1 MTEDFKTDTLNAACE
16 ALAAGFS
23 LLPVK
28 TDGSKAPALPAWKH
42 LQQQPPTDAQ
52 LQQWFGGRTPHGLGL
67 IHGAVSGHSEALDF
81 DETGLYTQFAHLCT
95 AQGWGDLLERLPLV
109 ETPSGGHHL
118 LYRCTDPVNGNTKL
132 AETPD
137 RQTRIETRGEGGYT
151 VAPGS
156 PAACHK
162 MNQPYCFARGGPQTV
177 PTLSPAERSALHT
190 LARVFN
196 EFADPRFVV
205 DAPRSTHHTGTRP
218 GDDFNTRGDYA
229 ALLERHGWRQLG
241 SHRDKALWQR
251 PGKQGPGLSATGN
264 YASSGLFY
272 VFSANAAPFQPQQAY
287 SPFAVFA
294 HLEHGGDYS
303 AAARALRAL
312 GYGTADPEPSP
323 LPTLA
328 ASPEAVWPEA
338 APEMFHG
345 LAGDIVRLIEP
356 HTEADPV
363 ALLVQ
368 FLTAFGS
375 AIGRSAHFT
384 AEADQHFGN
393 LFVVLVG
400 ISSKGRK
407 GTSWSHIKKLF
418 AQADAHWETFCL
430 QSGLSSGEGL
440 IWHIRDAV
448 EKPVKNKTTGEV
460 EMETIDPGIDDKRLL
475 IMESEYAGVLR
486 VAGRDGNTLSA
497 ILRDAWDRGRLQT
510 MTKTNAAKAT
520 GAHVSV
526 IGHVTDAELRRELS
540 STEAANGFAN
550 RFLWV
555 CARRSKLLPEGGCLS
570 DDDFLPLAIRL
581 SDAITAGRQT
591 GHLARDEAARVLW
604 HAVYPDLSAGGPG
617 LSGAVTSRAEAQV
630 MRLALLYALLDGA
643 GCIGHEHLT
652 AALALWEYVE
662 ASARYIFGDS
672 LGDSV
677 ADDILRALHAAPDGL
692 TRNDLR
698 DLFQRHQ
705 SSGRVGQALTLLS
718 QHRRAECRMQ
728 TDTGGRPAER
738 WHAVHSASPTS
749 TAPAR

>member
-1 MTEDFKTDTLNAACE
+1 MTNTLNAACA

-23 LLPVK
+23 LLPIK
-28 TDGSKAPALPAWKH
+28 TDGTKAPAIPTWKH

-81 DETGLYTQFAHLCT
+81 DETGLYAQFAHLCQ
-95 AQGWGDLLERLPLV
+95 AQGWGDLVERLPLI

-118 LYRCTDPVNGNTKL
+118 LYRCTNPVGGNTKL

-137 RQTRIETRGEGGYT
+137 RQTRIETRGEGGYS
-151 VAPGS
+151 VGPGS
-156 PAACHK
+156 PAACHAAGL
-162 MNQPYCFARGGPQTV
+162 PYQFTRGSLSAV
-177 PTLSPAERSALHT
+177 PILTPAERSALHD
-190 LARVFN
+190 LARVFH
-196 EFADPRFVV
+196 EYADPRHQ
-205 DAPRSTHHTGTRP
+205 APEPRPTAYTGTRP
-218 GDDFNTRGDYA
+218 GDDFNARGDLS
-229 ALLERHGWRQLG
+229 ALLERHGWRHLG
-241 SHRDKALWQR
+241 CHGDKDLWQR
-251 PGKQGPGLSATGN
+251 PGKDGRGLSATGN
-264 YASSGLFY
+264 YASSGLLY
-272 VFSANAAPFQPQQAY
+272 VFSANAAPFEPQRAY

-294 HLEHGGDYS
+294 LLEHGGDFA
-303 AAARALRAL
+303 AAARALSAQ
-312 GYGTADPEPSP
+312 GYGTAAPDERTSAA
-323 LPTLA
+323 LPP
-328 ASPEAVWPEA
+328 ASREAVWPEA

-418 AQADAHWETFCL
+418 AQADAHWEAFCL

-448 EKPVKNKTTGEV
+448 EKPVKNKSTGEI
-460 EMETIDPGIDDKRLL
+460 ELETIDPGIEDKRLL
-475 IMESEYAGVLR
+475 IMESEYGGVLR

-540 STEAANGFAN
+540 STEAGNGFAN

-555 CARRSKLLPEGGCLS
+555 CARRSKLLPEGGCLQ
-570 DDDFLPLAIRL
+570 DEELLPLAVRL
-581 SDAITAGRQT
+581 SDTIAAGRQT
-591 GHLARDEAARVLW
+591 GHLARDEDARALW
-604 HAVYPDLSAGGPG
+604 YAVYPALSAGGPG
-617 LSGAVTSRAEAQV
+617 LSGAVTSRAEAQT

-643 GCIGHEHLT
+643 GCIRHEHLT

-672 LGDSV
+672 LGDPV

-698 DLFQRHQ
+698 ELFQRHQ

-728 TDTGGRPAER
+728 ADTGGRPAER
-738 WHAVHSASPTS
+738 WHAVSS

>member
-1 MTEDFKTDTLNAACE
+1 MPHTLNAACE

-28 TDGSKAPALPAWKH
+28 TDGTKAPAIPTWKQF
-42 LQQQPPTDAQ
+42 QQHPPTDAQ
-52 LQQWFGGRTPHGLGL
+52 LQQWFSGHASHGFAL

-81 DETGLYTQFAHLCT
+81 DETGLYAQFAHLCQ
-95 AQGWGDLLERLPLV
+95 AQGWGDLLQSLPLI

-118 LYRCTDPVNGNTKL
+118 LYRCEEPVAGNTKL

-151 VAPGS
+151 LAPGS
-156 PAACHK
+156 PAACHAAGL
-162 MNQPYCFARGGPQTV
+162 PYQFARGSLAAV
-177 PTLSPAERSALHT
+177 PTLTPAERSALHNI
-190 LARVFN
+190 ARVFH
-196 EFADPRFVV
+196 EYADPRQI
-205 DAPRSTHHTGTRP
+205 APEPRPSQSAGTRP
-218 GDDFNTRGDYA
+218 GDDFNARGDYTP
-229 ALLERHGWRQLG
+229 LLESHGWRQIG
-241 SHRDKALWQR
+241 SAGDKDLWQR
-251 PGKQGPGLSATGN
+251 PGKEGRGLSATGN

-272 VFSANAAPFQPQQAY
+272 VFSANATPFEPQRAY
-287 SPFAVFA
+287 PPFAVFA
-294 HLEHGGDYS
+294 LLEHGGDF
-303 AAARALRAL
+303 AQAARALSAQ
-312 GYGTADPEPSP
+312 GYGTPAPDER
-323 LPTLA
+323 LPA
-328 ASPEAVWPEA
+328 ALPPASREAVWPEA
-338 APEMFHG
+338 VPEMFHG
-345 LAGDIVRLIEP
+345 LAGDIVRVLEP

-460 EMETIDPGIDDKRLL
+460 ELETIDPGIEDKRLL
-475 IMESEYAGVLR
+475 IMESEYGGVLR

-555 CARRSKLLPEGGCLS
+555 CARRSKLLPEGGSLS
-570 DDDFLPLAIRL
+570 EDDLLPLALRL
-581 SDAITAGRQT
+581 SDAIAAGRQT
-591 GHLARDEAARVLW
+591 GHLARDEAARALW

-617 LSGAVTSRAEAQV
+617 LSGAVTSRAEAQT

-643 GCIGHEHLT
+643 DCIRREHLI
-652 AALALWEYVE
+652 AALAVWEYVE

-672 LGDSV
+672 LGDPV